1 MRRIEAGSRYTYLP
15 EGCKLCRR
23 GSKLVLFVTGICN
36 NSCFYCPVSREKIGK
51 DVIFANERP
60 VKSLEDF
67 IEELEMMDAEGIA
80 ITGGEPLL
88 KLERVREYLKMAKKF
103 DLHVHLY
110 TSLPAGE
117 KLKKLDG
124 LDEIRFHPPELK
136 NPEKYEESIRVA
148 KKLGMDAGF
157 EIPAIRYEEKIVEIA
172 NRNDAFLNV
181 NQLEVSESN
190 WEELAEKYRVVD
202 YYVDDSE
209 TEKIVKKYE
218 KAKKFHYCSA
228 RFKDVAQFRRRLIRM
243 AMNHP
248 EVYEVTRD
256 GTLVFIRI
264 EGNEEKLKTAEKIL
278 SESGE
283 EFVRF
288 ENCIETTPELDEEI
302 REALKSEGLRLMI
315 VERYPTYNR
324 LVLELMEI

>member
-1 MRRIEAGSRYTYLP
+1 MRRIEAGSYYSYLP
-15 EGCKLCRR
+15 EGCRLCRK
-23 GSKLVLFVTGICN
+23 GAKLVLFVTGVCN
-36 NSCFYCPVSREKIGK
+36 NSCFYCPISKEKSGR
-51 DVIFANERP
+51 DVIYANERP
-60 VKSLEDF
+60 VKTTDDF

-88 KLERVREYLKMAKKF
+88 RLERVSEYLRLAKKL

-117 KLKKLDG
+117 KLRKLEG
-124 LDEIRFHPPELK
+124 LDEIRFHPPEMRD
-136 NPEKYEESIRVA
+136 PEIYEESLKIA
-148 KKLGMDAGF
+148 KEMGMDAGF
-157 EIPAIRYEEKIVEIA
+157 EIPAIAYEEKIVEIV

-190 WEELAEKYRVVD
+190 WEFISKKYKVVD

-209 TEKIVKKYE
+209 TAKVVKKYE

-248 EVYEVTRD
+248 QFYGVTKD
-256 GTLVFIRI
+256 GTLLCTRI
-264 EGNEEKLKTAEKIL
+264 EGEKLSKAEEVLDKAGI
-278 SESGE
+278 

-288 ENCIETTPELDEEI
+288 ENFIETTPELDERI
-302 REALKSEGLRLMI
+302 REVLKSEGLKLSL
-315 VERYPTYNR
+315 VERYPTFNR
-324 LVLELMEI
+324 LVLEVMEI

>member
-1 MRRIEAGSRYTYLP
+1 MKRIEAGSRYTYLP
-15 EGCKLCRR
+15 EGCRLCRK
-23 GSKLVLFVTGICN
+23 GAKLVLFVTGICS
-36 NSCFYCPVSREKIGK
+36 NSCFYCPVSKEKIGK
-51 DVIFANERP
+51 DVVFANERP
-60 VKSLEDF
+60 VKSFEDVA
-67 IEELEMMDAEGIA
+67 EEIEMMDAEGIA

-88 KLERVREYLKMAKKF
+88 RLERVQEYLRLAKKLN
-103 DLHVHLY
+103 LHVHLY

-117 KLKKLDG
+117 RLKKLRG

-136 NPEKYEESIRVA
+136 NPEKYEESIKLA

-157 EIPAIRYEEKIVEIA
+157 EIPAVRFDEKIVEIA

-190 WEELAEKYRVVD
+190 WQKIADSYRVVD
-202 YYVDDSE
+202 YYVDDEE
-209 TEKIVKKYE
+209 TEEIVRKYE
-218 KAKKFHYCSA
+218 RAEKFHFCSA

-248 EVYEVTRD
+248 EFYEVTRD
-256 GTLVFIRI
+256 GTLVCTRI
-264 EGNEEKLKTAEKIL
+264 EGSEEKLTIAERIL
-278 SESGE
+278 RKAGH

-288 ENCIETTPELDEEI
+288 EDCIETTPELEERV
-302 REALKSEGLRLMI
+302 REALKSEGLRLRI

-324 LVLELMEI
+324 LVLEVMEI

>member
-1 MRRIEAGSRYTYLP
+1 
-15 EGCKLCRR
+15 
-23 GSKLVLFVTGICN
+23 
-36 NSCFYCPVSREKIGK
+36 
-51 DVIFANERP
+51 
-60 VKSLEDF
+60 
-67 IEELEMMDAEGIA
+67 MMDAEGMA

-88 KLERVREYLKMAKKF
+88 KLERVQEYLKIAKKL

-117 KLKKLDG
+117 KLKKLEG

-136 NPEKYEESIRVA
+136 NPERYEESIKLA

-157 EIPAIRYEEKIVEIA
+157 EIPAVWFEEKIVEIA

-190 WEELAEKYRVVD
+190 WEKLAGKYSIVD
-202 YYVDDSE
+202 YHVADEE

-218 KAKKFHYCSA
+218 KAEKFHYCSA

-248 EVYEVTRD
+248 DFYAVTRD
-256 GTLVFIRI
+256 GTVICIRI
-264 EGNEEKLKTAEKIL
+264 EGEKLSIAEKIL
-278 SESGE
+278 SEAGE
-283 EFVRF
+283 GFVRF
-288 ENCIETTPELDEEI
+288 EDYIETTPELDEEI

-324 LVLELMEI
+324 LVIELMEI

>member
-15 EGCKLCRR
+15 EGCRLCRK
-23 GSKLVLFVTGICN
+23 GAKLVLFVTGICN
-36 NSCFYCPVSREKIGK
+36 NSCFYCPVSKEKIGR
-51 DVIFANERP
+51 DVVFANERP
-60 VKSLEDF
+60 VKSVEDVF
-67 IEELEMMDAEGIA
+67 EEIEMMDAEGIA

-88 KLERVREYLKMAKKF
+88 KIEKVREYLKLAKKL

-117 KLKKLDG
+117 KLKKLEG

-136 NPEKYEESIRVA
+136 SPEKYGESIRLA

-157 EIPAIRYEEKIVEIA
+157 EIPAIRFEEKIVEIV

-190 WEELAEKYRVVD
+190 WERIAESYSITD
-202 YYVDDSE
+202 YYVSDEE
-209 TEKIVKKYE
+209 TERIVKEYE
-218 KAKKFHYCSA
+218 RAEKFHYCSA
-228 RFKDVAQFRRRLIRM
+228 RFKDIAQFRRRLIRM

-248 EVYEVTRD
+248 EFYAVTRD
-256 GTLVFIRI
+256 GTLVCTRV
-264 EGNEEKLKTAEKIL
+264 EGDAERLSIAEEIL
-278 SESGE
+278 RKAGQ

-288 ENCIETTPELDEEI
+288 EDCIETTPELEKKI
-302 REALKSEGLRLMI
+302 REALKSEGLRLRI

-324 LVLELMEI
+324 LVLEVMDI